1 MELHGW
7 SGGLMAK
14 PNDLVAAALFTD
26 RDIADEA
33 WGRLVDADI
42 PASVITEPG
51 MVGAY
56 RLNVMVERRDLDRA
70 QHLIADL
77 VGRVDQ

>member
-1 MELHGW
+1 
-7 SGGLMAK
+7 MAK
-14 PNDLVAAALFTD
+14 PDDLVTAALFTD
-26 RDIADEA
+26 RDLADEA

-42 PASVITEPG
+42 PSSVITEPG

-56 RLNVMVERRDLDRA
+56 RLNVMVYRKDLEDA

-77 VGRVDQ
+77 VIGNR

>member
-1 MELHGW
+1 
-7 SGGLMAK
+7 MAK
-14 PNDLVAAALFTD
+14 PDDLVAAALFTD
-26 RDIADEA
+26 RDLADEA

-56 RLNVMVERRDLDRA
+56 RLNVMVYRENLDEA
-70 QHLIADL
+70 QRLIADL
-77 VGRVDQ
+77 VTGNR